1 MNSDIRL
8 LTKEEYDILPED
20 YKQAITSEFAIALG
34 ERYFAEKIA
43 QVQFEGVIKSGFIG
57 TYWIDSIRDKK
68 SEYHSL
74 TQLSSNPY
82 FKSDIGLRLIT
93 DIPNDAEIKIDKDG
107 NKIIYYGTYP
117 STIVDPNE
125 SSMIDTSKQVDEI
138 TVYIDGEEVSLP
150 VYESNGKYYVAM
162 KGIHSYKGSDIKL
175 KNDEVINGNTT
186 GTIFFEMKP
195 LMWLGLNNGKMIN
208 SEVVLAVVP
217 FTKDRTTRV
226 SSYDETLIKKF
237 IDECFSKDI
246 FKVQLS
252 DEKEAEVTDEILYD
266 YDIEPTI
273 YDRMSLAL
281 SLDQIVYLH
290 GLPASGKSDRV
301 LELDPDATV
310 VYLASEDPSLLY
322 GAEIK
327 V

>member
-8 LTKEEYDILPED
+8 LTKEEYDTLPED

-34 ERYFAEKIA
+34 ERYFAEKVA

-117 STIVDPNE
+117 STIVEPNE

-138 TVYIDGEEVSLP
+138 TVYIDGEEISLP

-186 GTIFFEMKP
+186 DTIFFEMKP

-208 SEVVLAVVP
+208 SEVVLAGVP

-237 IDECFSKDI
+237 IDECFQKI
-246 FKVQLS
+246 FLKFN
-252 DEKEAEVTDEILYD
+252 
-266 YDIEPTI
+266 
-273 YDRMSLAL
+273 
-281 SLDQIVYLH
+281 YLM
-290 GLPASGKSDRV
+290 KKKQK
-301 LELDPDATV
+301 
-310 VYLASEDPSLLY
+310 LLMKFFM
-322 GAEIK
+322 IMI
-327 V
+327 